1 MMKVL
6 IVDDHAVVRH
16 GLKSA
21 LQSHGYLTVAE
32 AGSIN
37 EAQAFM
43 AQTNPDAIIVDINL
57 PDGSGFDLVAWARR
71 VSPKIAIVILTLN
84 DGKDYVRAAKSA
96 GANAFIVK
104 SAPLSDLIAALD
116 FALSSPT
123 SFSSKHITP
132 SGVDSGLSAREIDVL
147 LSISHGLS
155 NTAIATNLYIS
166 VSTVKTHVSSI
177 LRKLD
182 ADNRVQALTI
192 ARERGLLV

>member
-1 MMKVL
+1 MKVL

-21 LQSHGYLTVAE
+21 IESHGYQVVAE

-43 AQTNPDAIIVDINL
+43 AQTNPDAIVVDINL
-57 PDGSGFDLVAWARR
+57 PDGSGFDLVAWSRR
-71 VSPKIAIVILTLN
+71 VSPATAIVVLTLN
-84 DGKDYVRAAKSA
+84 DGEDYVRAAKSA

-104 SAPLSDLIAALD
+104 NAPLTDVMAALD
-116 FALSSPT
+116 FALTSPH
-123 SFSSKHITP
+123 SFSSKQICA
-132 SGVDSGLSAREIDVL
+132 SEVDSGLSSREIDVL
-147 LSISHGLS
+147 QSINLGLS
-155 NTAIATNLYIS
+155 NTEIATNLYIS
-166 VSTVKTHVSSI
+166 ISTVKTHVSSI

-182 ADNRVQALTI
+182 AGNRVQALTI